1 MFIYGLS
8 DGLKD
13 GFIFQKRNDGLACL
27 GYGCIEV
34 IVGDAHVALSGKGY
48 FVFGLSHALINGFG
62 VVGAACFETPAQG
75 IYVRRQDEYGESKV
89 AEMALDIEGAF
100 YVYVKYD
107 VIAGV
112 YGVFDFRSQGA
123 VVSSGIYFFP
133 FDKSVFGYGVT
144 EFVGGHKMIMHAI
157 DFAVTRR
164 AVGGADTEA
173 HVYVARI
180 KYGVDN
186 CGLAAA
192 AGSADDNNL
201 ALFHNW
207 WYGGLHYI
215 EYLLL
220 DLFEEVFHHHD
231 YALHF
236 GMIGLGSE
244 SVDFASHFLGDKSEF
259 LPCPGSCS
267 MVSKK

>member
-1 MFIYGLS
+1 MVSFICVCRRKFVFLLFIYGLS

-89 AEMALDIEGAF
+89 AEMALDIESAF

-133 FDKSVFGYGVT
+133 FDKSV
-144 EFVGGHKMIMHAI
+144 
-157 DFAVTRR
+157 
-164 AVGGADTEA
+164 
-173 HVYVARI
+173 
-180 KYGVDN
+180 
-186 CGLAAA
+186 
-192 AGSADDNNL
+192 SAM
-201 ALFHNW
+201 ALRN
-207 WYGGLHYI
+207 
-215 EYLLL
+215 
-220 DLFEEVFHHHD
+220 
-231 YALHF
+231 
-236 GMIGLGSE
+236 S
-244 SVDFASHFLGDKSEF
+244 SVDIK
-259 LPCPGSCS
+259 
-267 MVSKK
+267 